1 MRVMVMLRGQISDMM
16 DQVRTRHH
24 KQRQERQHG
33 TERAE
38 TTTSPALLEWAWQA
52 ATAYQETL
60 GPRQSRDA
68 Q

>member
-1 MRVMVMLRGQISDMM
+1 MVILRRQISEMM
-16 DQVRTRHH
+16 DQMWTRHH
-24 KQRQERQHG
+24 KQRQEQQHG

-38 TTTSPALLEWAWQA
+38 TTTSPVLLEWAWQA